1 MVVKAAEGAKVE
13 VDTTGTAAII
23 EAFVLW
29 DLGVLMRIDVREL
42 ELGPAI
48 LKGEVPESDL
58 GFNPSE
64 IRVLGKIVVDLKAER
79 QAAEVRVRGR
89 FDVKVEL
96 SCSRCLEAVSFP
108 IAAEFDQFYESNAE
122 HPLQGEIALQEE
134 DTEIAFFSGDF
145 IEVNDIVR
153 EQILLALPMK
163 PICREDC
170 KGLCP
175 YCGRNRN
182 VEACNCESVF
192 VDPRLVQLMKI
203 KNRMT
208 F

>member
-1 MVVKAAEGAKVE
+1 
-13 VDTTGTAAII
+13 
-23 EAFVLW
+23 
-29 DLGVLMRIDVREL
+29 MRVDVREL
-42 ELGPAI
+42 EWGPLV
-48 LKGEVPESDL
+48 LKGEVSEADL
-58 GFNPSE
+58 DFDASE
-64 IRVLGKIVVDLKAER
+64 IRVPSKIIVELRAER
-79 QAAEVRVRGR
+79 LAAEVRIRGR
-89 FDVKVEL
+89 FIVEVEVP
-96 SCSRCLEAVSFP
+96 CSRCLEPVLFP

-122 HPLQGEIALQEE
+122 HPLQGEIALQEK
-134 DTEIAFFSGDF
+134 DTEIGFFSGDF
-145 IEVNDIVR
+145 IDVNDIVR

-175 YCGRNRN
+175 YCGKNRN
-182 VEACNCESVF
+182 LDSCNCESVF